1 MKPNFLIFVVDQMQ
15 SYCLGCNGHPQV
27 RTPNIDALAADGVN
41 FQRGYCNNTVCMPSR
56 ATMMTGLTPRQHGLL
71 TNGNCLP
78 TDVPT
83 VTQTLVDQGYST
95 YAAGKLHLQPMCAPD
110 SLESHRAWLDGTVDE
125 LPLPYYGFQKVD
137 LTNSHGKPERHYYRW
152 LLEHHP
158 EYAETPKQN
167 IPAELHANSWIA
179 DQTIAFL
186 EGRVSED
193 SNPTGSNS
201 PVTEQPLEVPLQ
213 GTGSGSTSTPGAAW
227 GYDEAARS
235 GAIQSITDRSAGS
248 ALVTDPT
255 QVSGFSPQPS
265 DPPQPSDSPFFLW
278 CSFPDPHTPFEACEP
293 YRSMY
298 DPAEIE
304 LPQHWNER
312 AESCRFLEDS
322 RANERFV
329 KPIDEA
335 VIRRST
341 AQTYGMIT
349 HIDDC
354 VGRIIS
360 TLKETG
366 QYDNTVIVFM
376 ADHGEYLGSHN
387 LLSKDVWAYE
397 ELARVPYI
405 WKGLA
410 GQAKDVSQSVVSL
423 LDFVPTVLDY
433 ADVAADALDTRGEG
447 RGPRLGLPGRS
458 LRTQIQDGQALSPQP
473 ALIEY
478 DEDWWPAPLCRQRG
492 LVDGDFKLIFYGG
505 YEDDGLLF
513 NLADD
518 PHELRNL
525 WQVPEFQS
533 TKHELMQK
541 LLHKL
546 TMSDRFD
553 TKRICGA

>member
-1 MKPNFLIFVVDQMQ
+1 MTVTQPNFLIFVVDQMQ
-15 SYCLGCNGHPQV
+15 SFCLGCNGHPEV
-27 RTPNIDALAADGVN
+27 KTPNIDALAADGVN

-56 ATMMTGLTPRQHGLL
+56 ATMITGLTPRQHGLM

-83 VTQTLVDQGYST
+83 VTQTLVSHGYST
-95 YAAGKLHLQPMCAPD
+95 YAAGKLHLQPNCASE
-110 SLESHRAWLDGTVDE
+110 SLESHPAWLDGTVKE

-137 LTNSHGKPERHYYRW
+137 LVNGHGKPEHHYYRW
-152 LLEHHP
+152 LLEHCP
-158 EYAETPKQN
+158 EYAETPKQG
-167 IPAELHANSWIA
+167 IPAEFHVNSWIA
-179 DQTIAFL
+179 DRTIDYL
-186 EGRVSED
+186 E
-193 SNPTGSNS
+193 
-201 PVTEQPLEVPLQ
+201 
-213 GTGSGSTSTPGAAW
+213 
-227 GYDEAARS
+227 EA
-235 GAIQSITDRSAGS
+235 GEK
-248 ALVTDPT
+248 
-255 QVSGFSPQPS
+255 
-265 DPPQPSDSPFFLW
+265 PFFLW
-278 CSFPDPHTPFEACEP
+278 CSFPDPHAPFEACEP

-298 DPAEIE
+298 DPNAIE
-304 LPQHWNER
+304 LPAHWNER
-312 AESCRFLEDS
+312 GESCRFLEES
-322 RANERFV
+322 RAGERFH

-335 VIRRST
+335 VVRRCT

-349 HIDDC
+349 HIDDAI
-354 VGRIIS
+354 GRVVS
-360 TLKETG
+360 TLKDTGLYEET
-366 QYDNTVIVFM
+366 VVVFM

-397 ELARVPYI
+397 ELTRVPYI
-405 WKGLA
+405 WKGTS
-410 GQAKDVSQSVVSL
+410 GQARDVSQSVVSL

-433 ADVAADALDTRGEG
+433 AEVAADALDTRGEG

-458 LRTQIQDGQALSPQP
+458 LRPQVQDGQALSPEP

-492 LVDGDFKLIFYGG
+492 LIDGDFKLIIYGG
-505 YEDDGLLF
+505 YGDDGLLF

-518 PHELRNL
+518 PHELSNL
-525 WQVPEFQS
+525 WQVPELQT

>member
-15 SYCLGCNGHPQV
+15 SYCLGCNGHQQV

-56 ATMMTGLTPRQHGLL
+56 ASMITGLTPRQHGLL

-95 YAAGKLHLQPMCAPD
+95 YAAGKLHLQPNGAPE
-110 SLESHRAWLDGTVDE
+110 SLESHRAWLAGTVEE
-125 LPLPYYGFQKVD
+125 LPLPYYGFQEVD
-137 LTNSHGKPERHYYRW
+137 LVNGHGKPEHHYYRW

-167 IPAELHANSWIA
+167 IPAELHMNSWIA
-179 DQTIAFL
+179 DRTIEFI
-186 EGRVSED
+186 ERVSSD
-193 SNPTGSNS
+193 N
-201 PVTEQPLEVPLQ
+201 
-213 GTGSGSTSTPGAAW
+213 
-227 GYDEAARS
+227 
-235 GAIQSITDRSAGS
+235 I
-248 ALVTDPT
+248 

-265 DPPQPSDSPFFLW
+265 SSPFFLW
-278 CSFPDPHTPFEACEP
+278 CSFPDPHAPFEACEP

-298 DPAEIE
+298 EPAGVE
-304 LPQHWNER
+304 LPPHWHER
-312 AESCRFLEDS
+312 AESCRFLEES
-322 RANERFV
+322 RATDRFNT
-329 KPIDEA
+329 PIDEA
-335 VIRRST
+335 VIRRNT
-341 AQTYGMIT
+341 AQTYGMIS

-354 VGRIIS
+354 IGRVIS

-387 LLSKDVWAYE
+387 LLMKDVWAYE

-405 WKGLA
+405 WKGTA
-410 GQAKDVSQSVVSL
+410 GQTKDVSQSVVSL
-423 LDFVPTVLDY
+423 LDFVPTILDY
-433 ADVAADALDTRGEG
+433 ADVSTDDLDTRGEG

-458 LRTQIQDGQALSPQP
+458 LRPQIQDGQPLSPEP

-492 LVDGDFKLIFYGG
+492 LIDGDFKLIIYGG
-505 YEDDGLLF
+505 YEDEGLLF
-513 NLADD
+513 NLTDD
-518 PHELRNL
+518 PHEMNNL
-525 WQVPEFQS
+525 WQEPEFQT
-533 TKHELMQK
+533 TKHELTQK